1 MKKNTALIFLIFCAL
16 VASTNTQNNADA
28 IIGVWQ
34 TGSGKAHVQ
43 IKKSGTTYYGHV
55 VWLKNPTHEN
65 GKPKL
70 DQNNPDINKRN
81 NPILGLRIVLGFEYK
96 GENLWENG
104 VIYDPENGRTYSCK
118 AELTSA
124 NTLTVRGYV
133 GISLVGRTD
142 NWTRISN

>member
-43 IKKSGTTYYGHV
+43 IKKSGTTSYGHV

-65 GKPKL
+65 CKPKL

-81 NPILGLRIVLGFEYK
+81 SPILGLRIVLGFE
-96 GENLWENG
+96 
-104 VIYDPENGRTYSCK
+104 
-118 AELTSA
+118 
-124 NTLTVRGYV
+124 
-133 GISLVGRTD
+133 
-142 NWTRISN
+142 